1 MDIRRNAALLFT
13 GTLWSKFGAQHVECC
28 LELLWSFN
36 YANHFLQCSD
46 IFLAHQC
53 FGCGE
58 CRPAS
63 QPPVEAAASA
73 VVQEQRN
80 DRVNLNTADALTL
93 QKELAG
99 IGKNKADAIVAYRE
113 SNGEFTSVDELIEV
127 KGIGKAILER
137 NRDKLA
143 ID

>member
-1 MDIRRNAALLFT
+1 M
-13 GTLWSKFGAQHVECC
+13 
-28 LELLWSFN
+28 
-36 YANHFLQCSD
+36 
-46 IFLAHQC
+46 
-53 FGCGE
+53 
-58 CRPAS
+58 
-63 QPPVEAAASA
+63 EAAASA